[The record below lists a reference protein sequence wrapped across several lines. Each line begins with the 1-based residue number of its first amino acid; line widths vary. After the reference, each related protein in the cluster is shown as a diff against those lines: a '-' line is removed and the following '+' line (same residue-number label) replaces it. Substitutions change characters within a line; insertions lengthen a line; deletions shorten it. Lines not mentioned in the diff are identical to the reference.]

1 VKSASL
7 KLFVIRNTSKIP
19 KSRTRI
25 EVVSKPQIKF
35 KGKAL
40 ADRESAAYIGEHLP
54 ETVLHPNL
62 KNQMRIPR

>member
-1 VKSASL
+1 M
-7 KLFVIRNTSKIP
+7 
-19 KSRTRI
+19 
-25 EVVSKPQIKF
+25 VSKPQIKF